1 MLIFFFK
8 KFFLCRSCFLIF
20 DSLSVGCS
28 NFTLHSGYRVVQAL
42 HDYLRIE
49 FQAKRPDQVSTNPFN
64 RIATRVQILR
74 VPQQNNAIDCGVFLL
89 KYAEC
94 FMKVTFEILKLLK
107 LTSNL
112 KLQFELLES
121 VDRLPFA
128 G

>member
-1 MLIFFFK
+1 M
-8 KFFLCRSCFLIF
+8 
-20 DSLSVGCS
+20 
-28 NFTLHSGYRVVQAL
+28 QAL

-94 FMKVTFEILKLLK
+94 FMKVTFEIVKIIKVDIQLKTTIWIIRIRWQVTVCRLK
-107 LTSNL
+107 T
-112 KLQFELLES
+112 
-121 VDRLPFA
+121 
-128 G
+128 